1 MSSSVKPKP
10 GRYGSDIHRLL
21 LAAEAGQKADILA
34 YSSGHL
40 GPRSLNPSQPQEE
53 TKSFF
58 WRMSQSQEES
68 RNPLSLQQIQTK
80 AKKNEMKEFPPEFTS
95 GTALVEP
102 RVLGSTQD
110 HTSHPERREHIS
122 LPQIVYRPSRTLQ
135 KACSQKKPKSPSDLG
150 VNHHFTLSRSDQDG
164 LNDQDQQ
171 EKKKCFGWQVM
182 AKPDLW
188 AGKNVA
194 EMHAR
199 KLQEG
204 LIKLSAQS
212 WPSRD
217 RLAVFSDVF
226 DDVCE
231 DSPVFGR
238 ILREIKAEYDLYV
251 NHLMSFQ
258 SSPRSMVPNVLLLLQ
273 SPNTSLKVSE
283 TELDDAEKEV
293 CRLEHEARRALEE
306 KKRVQNESQNISAAM
321 HPKDSDKKNT
331 CQSGLQDT
339 MSVSGY
345 TDSIQVKRLQ
355 VMNVWKE
362 IKQLE
367 EELEEKLVSTV
378 TTTATKG
385 HIRDQQTEI
394 MKLIASNEHLRA
406 ISKDLE
412 NNISA
417 VLNREKAS
425 KAIRRILWDEIHQDL
440 QAE

>member
-1 MSSSVKPKP
+1 
-10 GRYGSDIHRLL
+10 
-21 LAAEAGQKADILA
+21 
-34 YSSGHL
+34 
-40 GPRSLNPSQPQEE
+40 
-53 TKSFF
+53 
-58 WRMSQSQEES
+58 MSQSQEES

>member
-40 GPRSLNPSQPQEE
+40 GPRSLNQSQPQEE

-68 RNPLSLQQIQTK
+68 RNPLYLQQIQTK

-135 KACSQKKPKSPSDLG
+135 KACSQKNPKSPSDLG

-238 ILREIKAEYDLYV
+238 ILREIKTEYDLYV
-251 NHLMSFQ
+251 NHLMSLQ
-258 SSPRSMVPNVLLLLQ
+258 SSPRSM
-273 SPNTSLKVSE
+273 SPSTSLKVSE

-306 KKRVQNESQNISAAM
+306 KKRVQNELQNISAAM

-362 IKQLE
+362 IKWLE

-394 MKLIASNEHLRA
+394 MKLIASNERLRA

-425 KAIRRILWDEIHQDL
+425 KAIRRLSSTTLILIMHHAADIADS
-440 QAE
+440 

>member
-40 GPRSLNPSQPQEE
+40 GPRSLNQSQPQEE
-53 TKSFF
+53 TKSVF

-102 RVLGSTQD
+102 RVLG
-110 HTSHPERREHIS
+110 
-122 LPQIVYRPSRTLQ
+122 
-135 KACSQKKPKSPSDLG
+135 
-150 VNHHFTLSRSDQDG
+150 RSDQDS
-164 LNDQDQQ
+164 LNNQDQQ

-238 ILREIKAEYDLYV
+238 ILREIKTEYDLYV
-251 NHLMSFQ
+251 NHLMSLQ
-258 SSPRSMVPNVLLLLQ
+258 SSPRSL

-306 KKRVQNESQNISAAM
+306 NKRVQNNLQNISAAM

-345 TDSIQVKRLQ
+345 SDSIQFKRLQ
-355 VMNVWKE
+355 VMNVWKQ

-367 EELEEKLVSTV
+367 EELEKKLVSTV

-417 VLNREKAS
+417 VLNKEKAS

-440 QAE
+440 QAQ

>member
-40 GPRSLNPSQPQEE
+40 GPRSLNQSQPQEE
-53 TKSFF
+53 TKSVF

-80 AKKNEMKEFPPEFTS
+80 AKKNEMKEFPAELTS

-102 RVLGSTQD
+102 RVLGYTQD

-122 LPQIVYRPSRTLQ
+122 LSQIVYRPSRTLPVQQ
-135 KACSQKKPKSPSDLG
+135 KACSQKKNKSPSDLG

-164 LNDQDQQ
+164 LNNQNQQ

-188 AGKNVA
+188 AVKNVA

-238 ILREIKAEYDLYV
+238 ILREIKTEYDLYV
-251 NHLMSFQ
+251 NHLMSLQ
-258 SSPRSMVPNVLLLLQ
+258 SSPRSLL
-273 SPNTSLKVSE
+273 PNTSLKVSE
-283 TELDDAEKEV
+283 TKLDDAEKEV

-306 KKRVQNESQNISAAM
+306 KKRVQNELQNISAAM
-321 HPKDSDKKNT
+321 HPKDSYKKNT
-331 CQSGLQDT
+331 CRSGLQDT

-345 TDSIQVKRLQ
+345 FDSIQFKRLQ

-394 MKLIASNEHLRA
+394 LKLIASNEHLRV

-417 VLNREKAS
+417 VLNKEKAS

>member
-238 ILREIKAEYDLYV
+238 ILREIKTEYDLYV

-258 SSPRSMVPNVLLLLQ
+258 SSPRSM

-406 ISKDLE
+406 ISKSQMCCL
-412 NNISA
+412 
-417 VLNREKAS
+417 L
-425 KAIRRILWDEIHQDL
+425 RILKTTSAQC
-440 QAE
+440 